1 MRIFVSNSG
10 PIISFAKA
18 GYLELLEKVIGELWI
33 PEAVY
38 KEIVV
43 KGKGR
48 PGSDKVRQGKWLKSK
63 KIENKDRP
71 DFFPHDLGMGEVEAI
86 ILADELKAV
95 LIIDDKRGRQ
105 EAESRGIETIGS
117 LKIIKEAKDKRLIEK
132 AKPLLDELRRT
143 GLRIKDDLYHEFLEE
158 IGEG

>member
-10 PIISFAKA
+10 PIISFARA
-18 GYLELLEKVIGELWI
+18 GYLELLEKVIEELWI

-63 KIENKDRP
+63 KIGNKDRSGL
-71 DFFPHDLGMGEVEAI
+71 FPHDLGMAEVEAI

-117 LKIIKEAKDKRLIEK
+117 LKIIKEAKDKGLIEK
-132 AKPLLDELRRT
+132 AKPLLDELRRAS
-143 GLRIKDDLYHEFLEE
+143 LRIKDDLYREFLEE